1 MFVKKRPRAWFVRAL
16 LNLAAVSLIYRLAR
30 GFQKRAERQ
39 GLNKKYKG
47 GR

>member
-1 MFVKKRPRAWFVRAL
+1 MFSKKRPRAWFVRAL

-30 GFQKRAERQ
+30 GFQKHAQRQ
-39 GLNKKYKG
+39 GADKKYKG